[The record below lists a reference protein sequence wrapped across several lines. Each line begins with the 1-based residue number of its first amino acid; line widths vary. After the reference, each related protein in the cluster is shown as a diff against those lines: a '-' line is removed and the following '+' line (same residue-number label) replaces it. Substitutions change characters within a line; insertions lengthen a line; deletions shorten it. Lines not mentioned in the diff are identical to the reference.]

1 MSAQL
6 RDEDIVDTVS
16 WSSSNPTGEINRKG
30 KEMKASLEDKAA
42 KTTGTVAIHAGTLLE
57 LLEGVITHAGKD
69 KSLPLLNTISIVS
82 EGDQVIAKATDRY
95 RLIEGKVEQVETMA
109 GSLPATVIP
118 VDDAKKII
126 ALAKAAKSINIFMT
140 IERDGDR
147 VTARY
152 LDQEV
157 SFRAFDGTYPPTD
170 QLWPAEDQPRV
181 ALANITLNP
190 SFFADYA
197 KIVGKKGSV
206 TIEFIDEKKP
216 IIIGLEGNKVT
227 WRALLMP
234 MRKA

>member
-6 RDEDIVDTVS
+6 E
-16 WSSSNPTGEINRKG
+16 E
-30 KEMKASLEDKAA
+30 KAA
-42 KTTGTVAIHAGTLLE
+42 IVAGTVAIPTAALLE

-69 KSLPLLNTISIVS
+69 KSLPLLNTILIVS

-95 RLIEGKVEQVETMA
+95 RLIEGKTGQVNAMA
-109 GSLPATVIP
+109 YMLPATVIP
-118 VDDAKKII
+118 VDDVKKII
-126 ALAKAAKSINIFMT
+126 ALAKAAKGTYAYMT

>member
-157 SFRAFDGTYPPTD
+157 SFRALMVLTLPLINYG
-170 QLWPAEDQPRV
+170 PR
-181 ALANITLNP
+181 
-190 SFFADYA
+190 
-197 KIVGKKGSV
+197 KINRV
-206 TIEFIDEKKP
+206 
-216 IIIGLEGNKVT
+216 
-227 WRALLMP
+227 
-234 MRKA
+234 